1 MTNRASSARHFRRER
16 QRVLPQALAVLTGLL
31 LLTLCAVS
39 LHTKPAAQAEP
50 PWLALSHIA
59 ERNVFKDP
67 HVYCRKSKPT
77 NFLRSNNRG
86 WLALLLPAIIFCFG
100 GLAVITDDY
109 FVPALERLC
118 AQLKVSEDVAGAT
131 WMAAGSSAPELF
143 TALIATFRTKDDV
156 GVGTI
161 VGSAVFNILVI
172 IGLSAALSPGAP
184 KLDFRP
190 LLRDTLFY
198 TASVTLLLVFV
209 IGGKVQWWEALILV
223 LFYICYILFM
233 KFANKTYMKRTAKY
247 ATPEPSE
254 SSQSDNTIPN
264 DVEGAYGT
272 AEQPQL
278 APPVAPSPFDEQSPE
293 DLDHFEQDSDSPNRI
308 FERPKSIIDWFA
320 LPLLLPWRAVFA
332 FTVPDVRRDALAKWW
347 PASFALS
354 IAWVM
359 GITFVM
365 VEATTL
371 AGCYIGVPS
380 AIMGLVFLAAGTSVP
395 DALASVA
402 VARKGRGDMA
412 VSNALGS
419 NVFDILLGL
428 GAPWLLGA
436 AIYKQPVAVSATP
449 VTLVIVPIAI
459 LFATITL
466 TIAALAFTGWKL
478 SRGLGYTLFALY
490 AAFLLYTILDVT
502 VF

>member
-1 MTNRASSARHFRRER
+1 M
-16 QRVLPQALAVLTGLL
+16 V
-31 LLTLCAVS
+31 
-39 LHTKPAAQAEP
+39 
-50 PWLALSHIA
+50 
-59 ERNVFKDP
+59 
-67 HVYCRKSKPT
+67 
-77 NFLRSNNRG
+77 
-86 WLALLLPAIIFCFG
+86 
-100 GLAVITDDY
+100 TDDY

-118 AQLKVSEDVAGAT
+118 AQLKISEDVAGAT

-172 IGLSAALSPGAP
+172 IGLSASLSPGAP

-198 TASVTLLLVFV
+198 GASVTLLLVFV
-209 IGGKVQWWEALILV
+209 LGGEVQWWEALILV
-223 LFYICYILFM
+223 IFYIAYILFM
-233 KFANKTYMKRTAKY
+233 KFFNKSYMKRTEKY
-247 ATPEPSE
+247 VISDTSVNTHTTDG
-254 SSQSDNTIPN
+254 SDNDI
-264 DVEGAYGT
+264 ERAYGT
-272 AEQPQL
+272 ATQPP
-278 APPVAPSPFDEQSPE
+278 PPVSPSSMVPFDGPTPSD
-293 DLDHFEQDSDSPNRI
+293 DLAHFDQHNENNERQRI
-308 FERPKSIIDWFA
+308 FERPNSILEWLA
-320 LPLLLPWRAVFA
+320 LPLLLPWRAAFA
-332 FTVPDVRRDALAKWW
+332 FTIPDVRRETLAHWW
-347 PASFALS
+347 PLSFTLS

-371 AGCYIGVPS
+371 SGCYIGVPS

-412 VSNALGS
+412 VSNAIGS

-436 AIYKQPVAVSATP
+436 LVYNSPVLVTAKP

-459 LFATITL
+459 LFATIIL

-478 SRGLGYTLFALY
+478 SRTLGFVLFALY
-490 AAFLLYTILDVT
+490 GAFLLYTIIDALV
-502 VF
+502 